1 MNGVPVVDLMI
12 LTRYFGE
19 GEYSPGG
26 FISPSGDLTITNV
39 VVFYNSEDEAI
50 EKIDDYL
57 INPPQVVALKSHLK
71 KRITPHFPLE
81 GHKNCFTVGFEVEL
95 PLPDANYVPRE
106 IPT

>member
-1 MNGVPVVDLMI
+1 MI